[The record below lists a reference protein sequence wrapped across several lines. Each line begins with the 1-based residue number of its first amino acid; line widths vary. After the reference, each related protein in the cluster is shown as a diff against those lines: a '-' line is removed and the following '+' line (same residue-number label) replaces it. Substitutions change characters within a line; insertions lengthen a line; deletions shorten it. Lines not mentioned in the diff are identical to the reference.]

1 MERGNSGGGPWNFR
15 LKCMNGT
22 NHCSRREVRPV
33 LLEAEVTN
41 ISAHGFWLLLGD
53 EELAVPYAEFPWF
66 KKATVEQ
73 ILAVER
79 PTANHLYWPR
89 LDIDLAVESLRQPQA
104 FPLVS
109 KVDR

>member
-1 MERGNSGGGPWNFR
+1 MPGAATSG
-15 LKCMNGT
+15 T
-22 NHCSRREVRPV
+22 
-33 LLEAEVTN
+33 EVTH

-73 ILAVER
+73 LLAVER
-79 PTANHLYWPR
+79 PTENHLYWPQ
-89 LDIDLAVESLRQPQA
+89 LDIDLSVESLRNPEA

-109 KVDR
+109 KSDV